1 MPTPQ
6 RCPRL
11 FALVAGLT
19 LAIVLAPGARVQA
32 APQGLHGGPA
42 GDVPPVVPANLTIPL
57 PASGSVPPIYRN
69 AQDLAAP
76 RAVDR
81 DPRAEGADESAAEVP
96 ADFDDRAFRKKLAVL
111 KRKHFG
117 RQGKQEVRDAGIAQ
131 LSECTDWRGFQSM
144 HEELAKEQDDVRLG
158 MLRHFKS
165 CGAPGQAAL
174 AWVAIHDRDNA
185 IRFEATIRIERPA
198 CNEVLAVLDGAL
210 RCRNHRIVNHAG
222 LLAGAISALPAI
234 PLLMM
239 AQVAQDPV
247 EQTGD
252 LAWIAIGTQ
261 QSYVAN
267 LIPVTGDGSGAFQPV
282 IGTIMEGVVMRVTN
296 AIAISYRTD
305 VHNSLV
311 SLTSLDWGQST
322 AHLGW
327 DPHAWA
333 CWYNQTYVPFKQA
346 QASSKPAHAVP

>member
-1 MPTPQ
+1 MPSLTHLA
-6 RCPRL
+6 R
-11 FALVAGLT
+11 FVAHACGLPF
-19 LAIVLAPGARVQA
+19 LIVVAAVASA
-32 APQGLHGGPA
+32 APQGVHGGPPDA
-42 GDVPPVVPANLTIPL
+42 ALPTVPANLTRPL
-57 PASGSVPPIYRN
+57 PPSGSVPPIYRDSE
-69 AQDLAAP
+69 DLRAP
-76 RAVDR
+76 KTVDR
-81 DPRAEGADESAAEVP
+81 DPRSEGADESSAESP
-96 ADFDDRAFRKKLAVL
+96 PDFDDTAFRKQLATL

-117 RQGKQEVRDAGIAQ
+117 RQAKQDVRQAGIAQ
-131 LSECTDWRGFQSM
+131 ISELTDWRGFQSM

-158 MLRHFKS
+158 MLDHFKA
-165 CGAPGQAAL
+165 CAAPGQAAL
-174 AWVAIHDRDNA
+174 AWVAIHDRDSA
-185 IRFEATIRIERPA
+185 IRYEATVRIQRPA
-198 CNEVLAVLDGAL
+198 CNEVLAVLDGGL
-210 RCRNHRIVNHAG
+210 RCRNHRIVNNAG
-222 LLAGAISALPAI
+222 LLAGAIGALPAI

-247 EQTGD
+247 ERTGD

-296 AIAISYRTD
+296 AIAFSYRTD

-311 SLTSLDWGQST
+311 SMTSLDWGQST
-322 AHLGW
+322 AYLGW

-346 QASSKPAHAVP
+346 QAHSKPAHAVP